1 MLTLYH
7 SPQSRSSRV
16 LALLCAM
23 DVLDRVEVRTV
34 DIARVQEGCGA
45 RDPRNPHPEGKVPL
59 LVHDGVA
66 IRETAAIL
74 LYLTD
79 LFPDSGLGVGLSDPL
94 RGRYLGWLAWYAG
107 VMEPVLILD
116 AAGVEH
122 PWVQATF
129 RDTGVLRAQLRE
141 ALAQEPWLVGNRYTA
156 ADLLCAS
163 PFLWFR
169 DLDPG
174 SPEVADWVARCTA
187 HPAIAQSTSWDER
200 ALAA

>member
-7 SPQSRSSRV
+7 SPRSRSTRV

-23 DVLDRVEVRTV
+23 DALDWVDVREV
-34 DIARVQEGCGA
+34 DIVRAMEGRGA
-45 RDPRNPHPEGKVPL
+45 RDPMNPHPEGKVPL

-79 LFPDSGLGVGLSDPL
+79 LFPDSGLGVPAGDPL
-94 RGRYLGWLAWYAG
+94 RGRYLSWLAWYAG

-116 AAGVEH
+116 AAGMEH
-122 PWVQATF
+122 PWLTASL
-129 RDTGVLRAQLRE
+129 RDAAAVRGRLHE
-141 ALAQEPWLVGNRYTA
+141 ALAERPWLVGDRYTA

-174 SPEVADWVARCTA
+174 SPEVADWVARCM
-187 HPAIAQSTSWDER
+187 AQPGLVQARTWDER

>member
-1 MLTLYH
+1 MLTFYH
-7 SPQSRSSRV
+7 SPQSRSTRV

-23 DVLDRVEVRTV
+23 KAIDGVELREVSIHRVM
-34 DIARVQEGCGA
+34 QGNGA
-45 RDPRNPHPEGKVPL
+45 PDPLNPHPEGKVPL

-79 LFPDSGLGVGLSDPL
+79 LFPDSGLGVRAGDPL
-94 RGRYLGWLAWYAG
+94 RGRYLSWLAWYAG

-116 AAGVEH
+116 SAGIEH
-122 PWVQATF
+122 PWLEATY
-129 RDTGVLRAQLRE
+129 RNAAEVRARLAE
-141 ALAQEPWLVGNRYTA
+141 ALVEGPWLVGDRYTA

-163 PFLWFR
+163 PFLWFQ

-174 SPEVADWVARCTA
+174 TPQVADWVTRCKA
-187 HPAIAQSTSWDER
+187 HPAIEEARALDSR